1 MTTPASAS
9 APLSADST
17 VVIVG
22 AGQAG
27 SEFAAELR
35 TLGYEGRVVMVGD
48 EAPLPYKR
56 PPLSKGYLTGTVT
69 ADQLP
74 IRNAAVH
81 EKNRIEFIGGVRASS
96 IDRVAKTVTLS
107 NGDTIAYTR
116 LALTTGGRARP
127 LPLPGADLANVMSL
141 RSVADADTIR
151 AQLVEG
157 RRLVIIGG
165 GYIGLEIAAV
175 AVKAGLHVT
184 VLEAAPRVLARVTAP
199 EISEFYTRVHRE
211 EGVDVRVGVQIAALT
226 GDGAVSGVRLV
237 DGSTVNADAVIVGI
251 GLIANTELASAAG
264 LAVDNG
270 IVVDEY
276 GYTSDPDIVSAGD
289 CANRPSALLGG
300 RVRLESVP
308 NAMEQGRHAAR
319 ALMGQPKA
327 YDELPWFWSD
337 QYELKLQ
344 MCGLSAGYDQLV
356 VRGSTANRTFS
367 AFYLRQGR
375 IIAGDA
381 VSQLRDFGVIKK
393 LVAAR
398 AEIAPDRLADETVAL
413 KDLAAA
419 VVA

>member
-1 MTTPASAS
+1 MTTPAELPA
-9 APLSADST
+9 ALTADST

-35 TLGYEGRVVMVGD
+35 TLGYEGRLVMIGD
-48 EAPLPYKR
+48 EPVLPYKR
-56 PPLSKGYLTGTVT
+56 PPLSKGYLTGSVT
-69 ADQLP
+69 GEQLP
-74 IRNAAVH
+74 IRPAAVH
-81 EKNRIEFIGGVRASS
+81 EKNRIEFLGGTTVTA
-96 IDRVAKTVTLS
+96 IDRAARTVRLSTGETL
-107 NGDTIAYTR
+107 AYSR

-127 LPLPGADLANVMSL
+127 LPLPGADLGNVLSL
-141 RSVADADTIR
+141 RSVADADAIR
-151 AQLVEG
+151 AQLVAG

-175 AVKAGLHVT
+175 AIKAGLVVT
-184 VLEAAPRVLARVTAP
+184 VLESAPRVLARVTAP
-199 EISEFYTRVHRE
+199 EMSAFYTRVHRE
-211 EGVDVRVGVQIAALT
+211 EGVDVKVGVQIAALVGEGT
-226 GDGAVSGVRLV
+226 VSGVQLA
-237 DGSTVNADAVIVGI
+237 DGSVIAADAVIVGI

-276 GYTSDPDIVSAGD
+276 GYTSDPHIVAAGD
-289 CANRPSALLGG
+289 CANRPSAMLGG

-308 NAMEQGRHAAR
+308 NAMEQARHAAR

-375 IIAGDA
+375 VIAGDA
-381 VSQLRDFGVIKK
+381 VSQLRDFGFIKK

-398 AEIAPDRLADETVAL
+398 AEIAPERLADESVPL

-419 VVA
+419 LAA